1 MSDYQLDQPY
11 SADDFLSVPGIT
23 NQTYVV
29 RPLSRSKVLPF
40 LLIIPCMW
48 SGISWLGGGIPFLTD
63 MSFSTLLVLCLLL
76 MATEV
81 LAFSRRF
88 GVGGLILFGGTL
100 VWYIQDYFAHWF
112 NTDFHGSL
120 GGYTAVVVAKAA
132 FSTSVFVFFAAMGL
146 LLPPWRRAADWTLKI
161 PEPPSNSAYVIA
173 IIATFVVGMIPYVF
187 FTRESLPVTLWKAMT
202 AMRTGDGPEFTVG
215 RTGNYNYSWGGYLA
229 QVLQI
234 GSTGGV
240 LAAFYVLMLPGKGFS
255 KWISTLIWVFWS
267 ALAFGS
273 GSRGV
278 FLFSVLPVA
287 VLLFLK
293 YMLFAAERFR
303 RFSPRAIVYSAIFLF
318 FVLFVVQIQGSFRNS
333 GLEGADILANDI
345 FKNQGNAMFSEGLLG
360 YRYFGES
367 FPFAADTFPG
377 ASFIRPIPD
386 IVIRF
391 AISWIPRV
399 LWHDKP
405 GIDETG
411 QWYNRMIS
419 GGTAANT
426 QEGEGKVTGG
436 TIAPSITGI
445 AYIKYGFAGVIQTA
459 LLFGWLCR
467 MTEEILW
474 INLRRP
480 LSVMFALGVAAW
492 LFRSFRDLT
501 PHDLYPLLIGM
512 IFIIIAIKIMEMF
525 SGGPVPAHHVPAG
538 EYA

>member
-1 MSDYQLDQPY
+1 MPLR
-11 SADDFLSVPGIT
+11 FLR
-23 NQTYVV
+23 Q
-29 RPLSRSKVLPF
+29 
-40 LLIIPCMW
+40 
-48 SGISWLGGGIPFLTD
+48 
-63 MSFSTLLVLCLLL
+63 
-76 MATEV
+76 
-81 LAFSRRF
+81 
-88 GVGGLILFGGTL
+88 
-100 VWYIQDYFAHWF
+100 
-112 NTDFHGSL
+112 
-120 GGYTAVVVAKAA
+120 
-132 FSTSVFVFFAAMGL
+132 MGL
-146 LLPPWRRAADWTLKI
+146 LLPPWRKASSLTLKI
-161 PEPPSNSAYVIA
+161 PEPSSNNAYVIA
-173 IIATFVVGMIPYVF
+173 IVATFLVGMIPYVF
-187 FTRESLPVTLWKAMT
+187 FTKESLPITLWKAMT
-202 AMRTGDGPEFTVG
+202 AMRTGNGPEFTTG

-229 QVLQI
+229 QVLQV

-240 LAAFYVLMLPGKGFS
+240 LAAFYVLMLPGKGLS
-255 KWISTLIWVFWS
+255 KWLCTLIWAFWS

-293 YMLFAAERFR
+293 YMLVAANRLR
-303 RFSPRAIVYSAIFLF
+303 KFSPRAILYSGVFLF

-333 GLEGADILANDI
+333 GLEGADILENDI

-360 YRYFGES
+360 YKYFGES

-377 ASFIRPIPD
+377 ASYVRPIPD
-386 IVIRF
+386 IAIRF

-426 QEGEGKVTGG
+426 QEGQGKVTGG
-436 TIAPSITGI
+436 TIAPSIAGI
-445 AYIKYGFAGVIQTA
+445 AYIKYGFAGVIQTG

-467 MTEEILW
+467 MTEEVLW

-512 IFIIIAIKIMEMF
+512 TFIVLTIKFLQMF
-525 SGGPVPAHHVPAG
+525 SGGPMPAQHVPAG